1 MFSSINFLFL
11 ISLAVTT
18 WIILCYFKQIEQ
30 QREDPMTIEV
40 HMNNAYEDTLRGKA
54 CFENYDIYLNFLAIF
69 ACIYALAKVTTYAE
83 NYVAQQVNARFKL
96 MKLPS
101 SRPLEPTN
109 MEELH
114 TQHMQ
119 LTLQIDFL
127 EKENAKLAQQVKQ
140 LEQTNFILGAHKY
153 RSNTAPTSAMRLLA
167 NVDNNQM
174 PQECH
179 KTATNGVLHT
189 LNSNAVGNA
198 VGGVAVTCN
207 HTEAV
212 NTDMDGEMANNVPDG
227 FAAAGGL
234 FCFRNVI
241 IQDNHFQRTRQVY
254 VNEGNVKLQFQD
266 FNQEGDHITQIWQK
280 YLEMQK
286 YALQKPT
293 APHSATQVANAVPIV
308 VSTEELQTM
317 QGTDQLR
324 GKRQPRRIT
333 HAIVPTGSATKHLN
347 KTHTTAHTPMHIPQ
361 TTLTLPIQ
369 IYYKNLLICLLCWC
383 F

>member
-83 NYVAQQVNARFKL
+83 NYVAQQVHARFKL

-101 SRPLEPTN
+101 SRAVEPTN
-109 MEELH
+109 IEELRA
-114 TQHMQ
+114 QHMQ
-119 LTLQIDFL
+119 LTLQIDYL

-153 RSNTAPTSAMRLLA
+153 RSNAATTSTMRMLA
-167 NVDNNQM
+167 NADNNHM
-174 PQECH
+174 SQECH
-179 KTATNGVLHT
+179 KTPPNGVLHT

-198 VGGVAVTCN
+198 VGGVAVNCN
-207 HTEAV
+207 QTGAINADV
-212 NTDMDGEMANNVPDG
+212 DVEMANNVPDG
-227 FAAAGGL
+227 CAAAGGL

-241 IQDNHFQRTRQVY
+241 IQDNHFQRTR
-254 VNEGNVKLQFQD
+254 
-266 FNQEGDHITQIWQK
+266 QIWQK

-317 QGTDQLR
+317 QGTDQQR
-324 GKRQPRRIT
+324 GKRQPRRTT
-333 HAIVPTGSATKHLN
+333 HAILSASHTTKHLN
-347 KTHTTAHTPMHIPQ
+347 KTHTTTHTPTHIPQ

>member
-18 WIILCYFKQIEQ
+18 WIILCYFKHIEQ

-40 HMNNAYEDTLRGKA
+40 HMDNAYEDTLRGKA

-69 ACIYALAKVTTYAE
+69 ACFYALAKVTTYAE
-83 NYVAQQVNARFKL
+83 NYVAQQVHTGFKL
-96 MKLPS
+96 RS
-101 SRPLEPTN
+101 
-109 MEELH
+109 MEELR
-114 TQHMQ
+114 TQHIQ
-119 LTLQIDFL
+119 LTLQIDYL

-140 LEQTNFILGAHKY
+140 LEQY
-153 RSNTAPTSAMRLLA
+153 RSNAATSTMRMLA
-167 NVDNNQM
+167 NADSNHM
-174 PQECH
+174 SQECH
-179 KTATNGVLHT
+179 KTPRKSVLHT
-189 LNSNAVGNA
+189 LNTNAVGNA

-207 HTEAV
+207 HTATV
-212 NTDMDGEMANNVPDG
+212 NVDMDGEMANNVSDG
-227 FAAAGGL
+227 FAATGGL

-317 QGTDQLR
+317 QGTDQQR
-324 GKRQPRRIT
+324 GKRQPRRAT
-333 HAIVPTGSATKHLN
+333 HAILPTTNTNKYLN
-347 KTHTTAHTPMHIPQ
+347 KTHTTAHTPTHIPQ